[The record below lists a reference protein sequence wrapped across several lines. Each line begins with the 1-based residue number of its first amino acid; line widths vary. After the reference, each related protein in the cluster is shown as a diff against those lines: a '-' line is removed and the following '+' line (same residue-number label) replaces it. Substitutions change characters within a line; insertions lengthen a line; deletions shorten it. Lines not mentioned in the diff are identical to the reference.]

1 MAAADLNPRALM
13 RQAYDALWRGRGDLL
28 RVAAAPVG
36 ITLLIDVIL
45 FSLAPAEADAD
56 ATGSGLGGSFWSY
69 LLLGLSI
76 PPGVLLAV
84 NWLRVL
90 ILGSGSVIG
99 LGLRWGL
106 RETRFLVRMIVI
118 GLAGMVVTVV
128 LLVPVMLLFGLLGG
142 MGGFAAAAHWFGL
155 FVTIATVVIYVYVSL
170 RLSLALAAA
179 AIDAPGTLPGTLAQS
194 WIATRGI
201 GQHLTLA
208 AMAVAG
214 PFYVLVFLLPALLV
228 ETGVEALAPLSSL
241 LLQVVLSSLTSVAGF
256 TLVALAHRRLSAP
269 PAGQT

>member
-1 MAAADLNPRALM
+1 MTRPDVDPRALV

-45 FSLAPAEADAD
+45 FSLGPADMDAEAA
-56 ATGSGLGGSFWSY
+56 GPGLGPGFWSY

-90 ILGSGSVIG
+90 LLGSGSVRG

-106 RETRFLVRMIVI
+106 RETRFLVRMVVI
-118 GLAGMVVTVV
+118 GLAGLVVALV

-142 MGGFAAAAHWFGL
+142 MGGLAAATPWLGL
-155 FVTIATVVIYVYVSL
+155 FVTIATVVIYAYVSL
-170 RLSLALAAA
+170 RLSLALVAA
-179 AIDAPGTLPGTLAQS
+179 AIDAPGTLPQS
-194 WIATRGI
+194 WAATTGI
-201 GQHLTLA
+201 GHHLVLA
-208 AMAVAG
+208 AMAVVG
-214 PFYVLVFLLPALLV
+214 PFYVLVFLIPALLASS
-228 ETGVEALAPLSSL
+228 GVGALAPLSSL
-241 LLQVVLSSLTSVAGF
+241 LLQVVLGSLTSAAGF
-256 TLVALAHRRLSAP
+256 VLVAIVHRRLNGP
-269 PAGQT
+269 PAQATT